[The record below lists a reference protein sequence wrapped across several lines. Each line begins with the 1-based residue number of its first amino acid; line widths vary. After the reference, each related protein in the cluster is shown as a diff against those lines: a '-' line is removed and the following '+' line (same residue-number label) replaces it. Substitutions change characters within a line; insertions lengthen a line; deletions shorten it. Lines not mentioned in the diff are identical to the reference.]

1 VAAVARVARRPAAP
15 VARPDNAGH
24 VVGGLFRM
32 HPATSIAEGGVVQRS
47 HRVPPFLAGSGRAGA
62 AAPLRRAAPPVL
74 APQGKP
80 ATFRPAPKRARA
92 NVEGAGAPEHA
103 KEADMSRTTEPDL
116 SRVAAAIGEP
126 ARAAMLAALL
136 GGEWLPA
143 GELARRAGIAPQ
155 TASGHLARL
164 VAAGLVAR
172 RVAGRRREYAL
183 AGRDVAAAL
192 EALARI
198 APQRVG
204 AAGERASG
212 GRSAAARASG
222 EQALRFARTC
232 YDHLAGR
239 LGVLLTDTLAARG
252 LIPASCHDV
261 TPRGEEWLRGLGI
274 DVEALRRAR
283 RTFARPCLD

>member
-1 VAAVARVARRPAAP
+1 
-15 VARPDNAGH
+15 
-24 VVGGLFRM
+24 
-32 HPATSIAEGGVVQRS
+32 
-47 HRVPPFLAGSGRAGA
+47 
-62 AAPLRRAAPPVL
+62 
-74 APQGKP
+74 
-80 ATFRPAPKRARA
+80 
-92 NVEGAGAPEHA
+92 
-103 KEADMSRTTEPDL
+103 MSRTTEPDL

-143 GELARRAGIAPQ
+143 GELANRAGISPQ

-164 VAAGLVAR
+164 MAAGLVAR

-204 AAGERASG
+204 AAGERVSG

-222 EQALRFARTC
+222 DQALRFARTC
-232 YDHLAGR
+232 
-239 LGVLLTDTLAARG
+239 
-252 LIPASCHDV
+252 
-261 TPRGEEWLRGLGI
+261 
-274 DVEALRRAR
+274 
-283 RTFARPCLD
+283 